1 MRESEARVI
10 VGFGVGKLHDR
21 AQTSEEMLEALY
33 DTYAPALFRYAL
45 ALLNSADDAED
56 AVQTVF
62 IRVAREC
69 KRIKKIENIKAY
81 LFTAT
86 RNAAYSIL
94 RSRQRRNEVS
104 DEALSGLAAEDTDDT
119 PMAIQECL
127 ARLPVEQREVI
138 VLKVFDGMTFEEI
151 AKTVGESPNTV
162 ASRYR
167 YGIEKL
173 RHALESDRNER

>member
-1 MRESEARVI
+1 MGETEARI
-10 VGFGVGKLHDR
+10 AIGFGVGKLHDKVR
-21 AQTSEEMLEALY
+21 TAEEMLEALY
-33 DTYAPALFRYAL
+33 DEYAPALFRYAL
-45 ALLNSADDAED
+45 ALLSSADDAED
-56 AVQTVF
+56 AVQEVF

-69 KRIKKIENIKAY
+69 KRIGKIGNIKAY

-94 RSRQRRNEVS
+94 RGRQRRNEV
-104 DEALSGLAAEDTDDT
+104 TDDELPELAT
-119 PMAIQECL
+119 ESADDTFMAIRECL

-151 AKTVGESPNTV
+151 ARTVGESPNTI

-173 RHALESDRNER
+173 RRALEEDRNG